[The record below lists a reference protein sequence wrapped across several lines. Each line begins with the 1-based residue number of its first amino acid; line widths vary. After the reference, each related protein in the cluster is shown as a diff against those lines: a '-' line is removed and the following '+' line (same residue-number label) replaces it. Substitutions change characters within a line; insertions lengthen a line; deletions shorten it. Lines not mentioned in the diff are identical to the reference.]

1 MAAAATHLRA
11 GTCQRAVVVGFDLL
25 ASMTVYGFRSL
36 LLCDKAPSRPFDR
49 TRAGLQLG
57 EGCGVVVVEAGE
69 GPFHL
74 LGSDNR
80 IDLTNLTASSTDG
93 STVEGVIRGALS
105 RSGVEP
111 GEVVTIKAHGT
122 GTVDNDLAEGRG
134 IARVFGA
141 SPPAFASLKGALG
154 HTLGAAGA
162 LEVALWLGALSAGFV
177 PGSVGF
183 AEADPDIGVTPT
195 VAPLPAPRGVH
206 LFNAFGFGGSCVA
219 FAVRDA

>member
-1 MAAAATHLRA
+1 
-11 GTCQRAVVVGFDLL
+11 
-25 ASMTVYGFRSL
+25 
-36 LLCDKAPSRPFDR
+36 
-49 TRAGLQLG
+49 
-57 EGCGVVVVEAGE
+57 
-69 GPFHL
+69 
-74 LGSDNR
+74 
-80 IDLTNLTASSTDG
+80 
-93 STVEGVIRGALS
+93 VEGVIRGALS